1 MEDKYMEKSKQDR
14 GIFEKISLYIPGYS
28 GYRQRNMRRDIDR
41 LVRSHV
47 AMSIKEVKTVMNDLK
62 RQVMENGD
70 MQSVKTMERIATKID
85 TYMKTIES
93 AESGYSGMWETIKTN
108 EGDLD
113 AIIEWDE
120 KLVVGSEELKEL
132 LRGLRS
138 NVDEGSPDVKAELR
152 DIERH
157 VDDLKD
163 ALNER
168 KLVIKGLADAE
179 AANVPDTAAEE
190 SEATTEAESE
200 AEDAKESEEP
210 KKKRFGLFRRK

>member
-1 MEDKYMEKSKQDR
+1 MADYMEKSKQDR

-70 MQSVKTMERIATKID
+70 MASVKTMERISTKID

-93 AESGYSGMWETIKTN
+93 AESGYSGLWETIKTN
-108 EGDLD
+108 ENDLD
-113 AIIEWDE
+113 SIVEWDE
-120 KLVVGSEELKEL
+120 KLVVGSEELKGL
-132 LRGLRS
+132 LRALRDT
-138 NVDEGSPDVKAELR
+138 VDAGSPDIKAELR

-163 ALNER
+163 GLNER
-168 KLVIKGLADAE
+168 KLVIKGLADRE
-179 AANVPDTAAEE
+179 AAENPAPAAEPE
-190 SEATTEAESE
+190 EAQEA
-200 AEDAKESEEP
+200 AEEP
-210 KKKRFGLFRRK
+210 KKKRGLFGRR

>member
-1 MEDKYMEKSKQDR
+1 MEKSKQDR
-14 GIFEKISLYIPGYS
+14 GIFERIALYIPGYS
-28 GYRQRNMRRDIDR
+28 GYRQRNMRREIDR

-70 MQSVKTMERIATKID
+70 MASVKTMERIATKID
-85 TYMKTIES
+85 TYMKSIES

-108 EGDLD
+108 EGDLE

-120 KLVVGSEELKEL
+120 KLVVGSEELKEEL
-132 LRGLRS
+132 KQLRDL
-138 NVDEGSPDVKAELR
+138 VDNGSPDIKKELR
-152 DIERH
+152 DIEKH

-168 KLVIKGLADAE
+168 KLVIKGLADGTSGEPQEEPAEEE
-179 AANVPDTAAEE
+179 AAEGP
-190 SEATTEAESE
+190 
-200 AEDAKESEEP
+200 EDGDGEAKE
-210 KKKRFGLFRRK
+210 KKRFGLFRRK

>member
-28 GYRQRNMRRDIDR
+28 GYRQKNMRRDIDR

-132 LRGLRS
+132 LKGLRDD
-138 NVDEGSPDVKAELR
+138 VDGGSPDVKQQLR

-168 KLVIKGLADAE
+168 KLVIKGLADEA
-179 AANVPDTAAEE
+179 AANVPDEEPAEEPDAEEEPEAEE
-190 SEATTEAESE
+190 SE
-200 AEDAKESEEP
+200 KP
-210 KKKRFGLFRRK
+210 KKKRFGLFGRK

>member
-1 MEDKYMEKSKQDR
+1 MKMADYMEKSKQDR

-47 AMSIKEVKTVMNDLK
+47 AMSIKETKTVINDLK

-70 MQSVKTMERIATKID
+70 MASVKTMERISTKID

-108 EGDLD
+108 ENDLD
-113 AIIEWDE
+113 SIIEWDE
-120 KLVVGSEELKEL
+120 KLVIGSEELKAALKEF
-132 LRGLRS
+132 RDR
-138 NVDEGSPDVKAELR
+138 VDEGSADVKKELR
-152 DIERH
+152 EIERD

-168 KLVIKGLADAE
+168 KLVIKGLADSAE
-179 AANVPDTAAEE
+179 QESINAAASGRSAEE
-190 SEATTEAESE
+190 PSESG
-200 AEDAKESEEP
+200 EP
-210 KKKRFGLFRRK
+210 KKKGLFRRK